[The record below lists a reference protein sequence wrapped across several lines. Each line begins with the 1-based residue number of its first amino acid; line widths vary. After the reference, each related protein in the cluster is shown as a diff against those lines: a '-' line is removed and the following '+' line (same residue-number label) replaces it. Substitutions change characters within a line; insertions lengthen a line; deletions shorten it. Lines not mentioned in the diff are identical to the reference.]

1 MLNDP
6 RNGSTLEWLPFGMA
20 GEHHTLNETGSKIL
34 PWLMRLNRETLNW
47 QSTCPFKTLLYTN

>member
-34 PWLMRLNRETLNW
+34 P
-47 QSTCPFKTLLYTN
+47 